1 MKEYTPG
8 QLEYHEYLK
17 SSHWSDLKHRKQDEL
32 PKICASC
39 TTHKHVQ
46 LHHMHYRSSF
56 YLTVLEDMCWLCK
69 TCHMIFHSKIKGAF
83 RKSGTYAYL
92 LQKTL
97 DVINS
102 TDKKKS
108 RNQLKRERRQRRK
121 DKNRE
126 RQLLRMERRE
136 LSENTLTKKQKMAL
150 LQPKETEAIESD
162 IERGYRNW
170 LALNPEEAKKL
181 QLKAFYHKD
190 RVKRKAK
197 KINGCSVAFNHII
210 GHTGIKQRAALKS
223 TMAGK
228 VVVVRKEA

>member
-1 MKEYTPG
+1 
-8 QLEYHEYLK
+8 
-17 SSHWSDLKHRKQDEL
+17 
-32 PKICASC
+32 
-39 TTHKHVQ
+39 
-46 LHHMHYRSSF
+46 
-56 YLTVLEDMCWLCK
+56 
-69 TCHMIFHSKIKGAF
+69 
-83 RKSGTYAYL
+83 
-92 LQKTL
+92 
-97 DVINS
+97 
-102 TDKKKS
+102 
-108 RNQLKRERRQRRK
+108 
-121 DKNRE
+121 
-126 RQLLRMERRE
+126 MERRE